1 MNTISR
7 IFFVC
12 LLMIFTASSTQA
24 DRKGINSDYKAEN
37 MNVDDLVSRFE
48 SEGREVFDQREDI
61 VKALGLNKGDAVAD
75 VGAGTGLFVSLLAD
89 AVGTEGKVYAV
100 DIIPKFIEHINS
112 RIKANGFDQVKTV
125 LNTERSVELADASVD
140 MIFTSDTYHH
150 FEYYEDMLASIH
162 RALKTDGELIL
173 VEFDINKE
181 GIPDFM
187 IKHVGSTPD
196 EITQQILDNNFE
208 LVEDFTLPSMKQ
220 TFMRRFKK
228 K

>member
-1 MNTISR
+1 
-7 IFFVC
+7 
-12 LLMIFTASSTQA
+12 MIFTASSTQA